1 MKLIL
6 FVGLGGFLGAISR
19 YEITLICNKYIN
31 TIIPIG
37 TLLVNILG
45 GLLIGFIME
54 LSTNTN
60 YISPNLKV
68 FLTTGFMGGLTTF
81 STFSYESVV
90 LFNQEKYSSAII
102 NILSNGTLSILAV
115 FIGMYLCKFIFSKI

>member
-6 FVGLGGFLGAISR
+6 VVGLGGFLGAISR
-19 YEITLICNKYIN
+19 YEISLICNKHIN

-45 GLLIGFIME
+45 GLLIGFVMQLGE
-54 LSTNTN
+54 DTN
-60 YISPNLKV
+60 YIPSDVKV

-81 STFSYESVV
+81 STFSI
-90 LFNQEKYSSAII
+90 LPMLPGLIL
-102 NILSNGTLSILAV
+102 ILSTPHSTERRAIL
-115 FIGMYLCKFIFSKI
+115 

>member
-1 MKLIL
+1 MKLLL

-19 YEITLICNKYIN
+19 YEITLACNKYIN
-31 TIIPIG
+31 SIIPIG

-45 GLLIGFIME
+45 GLLIGFVMQLGE
-54 LSTNTN
+54 DTN
-60 YISPNLKV
+60 YIPSDVKV

>member
-90 LFNQEKYSSAII
+90 LFNEGKYSAGIMNVCFNS
-102 NILSNGTLSILAV
+102 ILSIIAV